1 MTDILSLFTIGKTI
15 AETIKTTKEIFDIDK
30 PINNAAAETDLETL
44 ADNFVKYQNRMG
56 LLATQIYQCE
66 ALTRFIPM
74 WLVHHDKFDCIPVA
88 PSLEE
93 TQMLDIELRT
103 FLSMSIT
110 DQFSGAFFRT
120 NYDKLP
126 QIEKMIDEFRRRI
139 TEVDRDMSAIS
150 SGRPDMLKMVW
161 GVSIKADLFRL
172 RRDALGIVQVANQI
186 FEEAINELRQTA
198 SV

>member
-15 AETIKTTKEIFDIDK
+15 AETIKTTKEIFKVDK
-30 PINNAAAETDLETL
+30 STNTAAAEADLEAL
-44 ADNFVKYQNRMG
+44 AENFVRYQSRME

-74 WLVHHDKFDCIPVA
+74 WLVHHNKFDCIPAA

-93 TQMLDIELRT
+93 TRMLDLELRS
-103 FLSMSIT
+103 FISASIT

-126 QIEKMIDEFRRRI
+126 VIEKMIDEFREGI
-139 TEVDRDMSAIS
+139 KEIDRDISSIS
-150 SGRPDMLKMVW
+150 SGHPDMLKIFW
-161 GVSIKADLFRL
+161 GTSIKADLFRL
-172 RRDALGIVQVANQI
+172 RRDALKIAAVANQI
-186 FEEAINELRQTA
+186 FEDAIIELRQTA